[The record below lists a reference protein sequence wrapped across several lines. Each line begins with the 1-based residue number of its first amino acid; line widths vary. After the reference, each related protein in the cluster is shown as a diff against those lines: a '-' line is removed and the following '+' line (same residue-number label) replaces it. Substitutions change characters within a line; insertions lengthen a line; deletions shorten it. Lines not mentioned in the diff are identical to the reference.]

1 MLTCEGELDSVV
13 RPAGVSTPEVC
24 TASRLVTA
32 EGVGLARGGS
42 ALVAKV
48 RDSGKSARMPELA
61 GEVDGAVCAAA
72 VELVCV
78 RWRAGKG
85 KRR

>member
-1 MLTCEGELDSVV
+1 M
-13 RPAGVSTPEVC
+13 
-24 TASRLVTA
+24 
-32 EGVGLARGGS
+32 
-42 ALVAKV
+42 AKV
-48 RDSGKSARMPELA
+48 RDSGKSARMPKLA

-78 RWRAGKG
+78 CWRAGKG